1 MTAAF
6 TPKDE
11 PGVLCKIQYGIIT
24 APKTTAVDT
33 TSQRVNR
40 PSHEFAQHVVPENYS
55 VDVAMWPQTLEVCQ
69 RYREM
74 EDKMVEE
81 QRESPKI
88 HAEFR
93 QAIDVYQ
100 QGLDCHK
107 VSKRRIPLDCMSN
120 TGRKERYRQQ
130 SAVNPDENEYLK
142 AFKVWLENHEYEPGK
157 KYARASVESYYTI
170 IRRYFVNDADIEEIV
185 ELVRKWVERPP
196 EGSRSEENERNPN
209 THHNELVSR
218 KHFLSFWE
226 DRSRV

>member
-1 MTAAF
+1 
-6 TPKDE
+6 
-11 PGVLCKIQYGIIT
+11 
-24 APKTTAVDT
+24 
-33 TSQRVNR
+33 
-40 PSHEFAQHVVPENYS
+40 VVPENYS
-55 VDVAMWPQTLEVCQ
+55 VDVAMWPETLEVCQ

-107 VSKRRIPLDCMSN
+107 VSKRGIPLDCMSN
-120 TGRKERYRQQ
+120 TGRKKRYRQQ
-130 SAVNPDENEYLK
+130 SAVDPDEIEHLK

-157 KYARASVESYYTI
+157 KLHQESVRAYYAI
-170 IRRYFVNDADIEEIV
+170 IRRYFVSDADIGDIIKEV
-185 ELVRKWVERPP
+185 KDLVERHP
-196 EGSRSEENERNPN
+196 EASDSEENECNPRSAAS
-209 THHNELVSR
+209 ERISRISR

-226 DRSRV
+226 DRSRG

>member
-1 MTAAF
+1 
-6 TPKDE
+6 
-11 PGVLCKIQYGIIT
+11 
-24 APKTTAVDT
+24 
-33 TSQRVNR
+33 
-40 PSHEFAQHVVPENYS
+40 
-55 VDVAMWPQTLEVCQ
+55 
-69 RYREM
+69 
-74 EDKMVEE
+74 MVEE
-81 QRESPKI
+81 QRGSPKI

-100 QGLDCHK
+100 QGLDSHI

-209 THHNELVSR
+209 THRNELTSR